1 MEFAGKLTGKV
12 ALVTGGSRG
21 IGRAVADSFAR
32 EGAKVFITAR
42 GEKDLA
48 TAAKAIRGAGGE
60 VSWHAADLAKAG
72 EVRNLLRE
80 VKRVYGGLQ
89 VLVNN
94 ASVLGPREAI
104 SHYPLR
110 AWEEVIKVNL
120 TGLFMV
126 TQEALRVMIPHK
138 DHQECSIINVSSGV
152 GRVGK
157 SRWGAYAV
165 SKFGVE
171 GLTQVLAAEVADDN
185 IRVNAVNPGATRT
198 RMRAEA
204 YPEEDP
210 MTLPIPDNIRS
221 LCLPGIRRVGRDH
234 GSILQREG
242 MAEEIRLNR
251 PRDLNP
257 PW

>member
-1 MEFAGKLTGKV
+1 MGKLTGKV

-21 IGRAVADSFAR
+21 IGRAIADSFAR

-48 TAAKAIRGAGGE
+48 TAAKAIRAVGGE

-72 EVRNLLRE
+72 DVRVLLRE

-94 ASVLGPREAI
+94 ASFLGPRETI

-110 AWEEVIKVNL
+110 AWKEVIKVNL

-126 TQEALRVMIPHK
+126 TQEALRVMTSHK
-138 DHQECSIINVSSGV
+138 AHKESSIINVSSGV

-157 SRWGAYAV
+157 TRWGAYAV

-171 GLTQVLAAEVADDN
+171 GLTQVLAAEVADN
-185 IRVNAVNPGATRT
+185 KIRVNAVNPGATRT

-210 MTLPIPDNIRS
+210 LTLPAPDEITGVFIYLAS
-221 LCLPGIRRVGRDH
+221 GESEGITGQSFDA
-234 GSILQREG
+234 REW
-242 MAEEIRLNR
+242 LKKSN
-251 PRDLNP
+251 
-257 PW
+257 